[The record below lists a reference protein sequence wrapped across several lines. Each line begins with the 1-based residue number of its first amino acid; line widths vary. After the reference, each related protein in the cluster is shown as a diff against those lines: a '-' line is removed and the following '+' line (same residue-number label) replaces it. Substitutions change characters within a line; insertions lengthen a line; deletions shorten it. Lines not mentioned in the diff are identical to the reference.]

1 MAARQR
7 VRRTPRAVLA
17 HPSCPCQP
25 PPEYRG
31 GAAAGSHLAFDR
43 FGHDPRRADR
53 ESEPGSE
60 PCLNESSRHR
70 AAALQSCPCRA
81 ARRLSRRAADR
92 KLSTFQHGR
101 GQQELRGRCKDPRHQ
116 RRHRSRD
123 VPPGEHPLRAQPALS
138 WDRIYKR
145 VLEQPDQGLF
155 STTFT
160 AEREPQFKWVGPL
173 ASISWVLL
181 APADSSLQLTG
192 LEQARSLRIGAY
204 KNDAVSQH
212 LERLGLAPI
221 NSLRD
226 RRTSASCSRARSMSG
241 PLPIRSAPIWPS
253 RKV

>member
-1 MAARQR
+1 MLKRILAAIVLLLCSHAHAELPDDYRVVLLTENFPPFNMAEDNKNYAADAKIHGINADI
-7 VRRTPRAVLA
+7 VR
-17 HPSCPCQP
+17 
-25 PPEYRG
+25 EM
-31 GAAAGSHLAFDR
+31 F
-43 FGHDPRRADR
+43 RRANIR
-53 ESEPGSE
+53 YE
-60 PCLNESSRHR
+60 
-70 AAALQSCPCRA
+70 
-81 ARRLSRRAADR
+81 LS
-92 KLSTFQHGR
+92 
-101 GQQELRGRCKDPRHQ
+101 LRFP
-116 RRHRSRD
+116 
-123 VPPGEHPLRAQPALS
+123 
-138 WDRIYKR
+138 WDRIYKQ

-226 RRTSASCSRARSMSG
+226 QENIGKLLKGQIDVWATADPVGPYLAKQEGVTGLKPVLRFNEARLFLALNRATPDEVVERLQRALEEMRADGTVDGMLRRY
-241 PLPIRSAPIWPS
+241 L
-253 RKV
+253 